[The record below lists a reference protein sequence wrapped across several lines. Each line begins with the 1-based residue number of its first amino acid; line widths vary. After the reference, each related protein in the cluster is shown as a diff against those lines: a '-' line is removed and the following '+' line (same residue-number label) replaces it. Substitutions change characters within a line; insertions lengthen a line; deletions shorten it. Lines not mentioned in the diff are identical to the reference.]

1 LENIKNILLQSKK
14 KKNSN
19 IFGSIFEKQF
29 QTGFKTFKF
38 RITKFN
44 HFGLKKKN
52 WDLTLLFLRHNYVRL
67 WEQGNT

>member
-1 LENIKNILLQSKK
+1 LKTSKIYYFKAKK

-44 HFGLKKKN
+44 HFGLKKKLGF
-52 WDLTLLFLRHNYVRL
+52 DLAVFET
-67 WEQGNT
+67 

>member
-44 HFGLKKKN
+44 HFGLKKKLGF
-52 WDLTLLFLRHNYVRL
+52 DLAVFET
-67 WEQGNT
+67 